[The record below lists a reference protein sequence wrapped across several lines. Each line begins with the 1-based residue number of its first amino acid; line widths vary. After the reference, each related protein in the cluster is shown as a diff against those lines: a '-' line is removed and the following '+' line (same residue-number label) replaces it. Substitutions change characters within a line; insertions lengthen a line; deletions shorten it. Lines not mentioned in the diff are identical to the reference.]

1 MNGSVCFALQAHCS
15 LLDCTQES
23 TPVSTFVTRNKV
35 AVVIRFVFVQYLLLG
50 LISLFKD
57 YLYDIIS
64 LILHCM
70 RRFANK
76 YNQNLYLNSLLSNLC
91 VQFIINFWFLTEL
104 EFLIRRKQQNSC
116 EGISSEYNMAIG
128 SRQIQIPFGP
138 SHRSLFLTLE
148 SSNDM
153 LVCLRIECSSRFRNF
168 SIIKYLK

>member
-1 MNGSVCFALQAHCS
+1 MMNGSVCFALQAHCS

-116 EGISSEYNMAIG
+116 EGISSEYNIWQLARG
-128 SRQIQIPFGP
+128 KFRYLLG
-138 SHRSLFLTLE
+138 
-148 SSNDM
+148 
-153 LVCLRIECSSRFRNF
+153 LVIEVCFWPWKVRMICWSVSE
-168 SIIKYLK
+168 